1 MRTAE
6 IQAREVAIITDDGER
21 IGTVRPFTMY
31 EVYDNSGVYYGS
43 MTYGSM
49 MDFFEKQEKSR
60 QEGIKG

>member
-6 IQAREVAIITDDGER
+6 IQAREIAIISDDGER
-21 IGTVRPFTMY
+21 IGVVRPFSMY
-31 EVYDNSGVYYGS
+31 EVYDHNGEYHGS

>member
-1 MRTAE
+1 MQTAE

-21 IGTVRPFTMY
+21 IGMVRPFTMY

-49 MDFFEKQEKSR
+49 MDFFR
-60 QEGIKG
+60 R